1 VSDPATGC
9 SFATACDRLPIV
21 PLPFLQIHRRVEEHS
36 LEARPYCKAG
46 GPYAC
51 RVSIRPGVV
60 SQHDDSSRQIANP
73 AVGVRGTILRTGSET
88 NGQLFEVEFHVES
101 DDWTGPDHIHL
112 RQEERFEI
120 MSGTLRLR
128 ADGSEELLTPG
139 STRALPPRTVH
150 NFRNDGPDEARFLLQ
165 LRPALR
171 MEAYLRDLWRAANE
185 GSKRRWGAPS
195 MLELAVIQRE
205 YPDEFFYLSRPP
217 VRVQKIVLGALA
229 VLGRAKGYRAG
240 RQGPLEA

>member
-1 VSDPATGC
+1 MLRSVSVPP
-9 SFATACDRLPIV
+9 TAAPQR
-21 PLPFLQIHRRVEEHS
+21 
-36 LEARPYCKAG
+36 
-46 GPYAC
+46 
-51 RVSIRPGVV
+51 
-60 SQHDDSSRQIANP
+60 DDSSRRIANP
-73 AVGVRGTILRTGSET
+73 AVGMRGTILRTGSET
-88 NGQLFEVEFHVES
+88 NGELFEVEFLVEPG
-101 DDWTGPDHIHL
+101 DWTGPDHIHL

-128 ADGSEELLTPG
+128 VADREELLTPG
-139 STRALPPRTVH
+139 STHVLPPSTSH
-150 NFRNDGPDEARFLLQ
+150 NLRNEGPGEARFLLQ

-217 VRVQKIVLGALA
+217 VRVQKVFLGGLS
-229 VLGRAKGYRAG
+229 VLGRARGYRAG
-240 RQGPLEA
+240 QDRNH